1 VASGRKSPLG
11 LAVLTHRSWFV
22 LYGRMSVLLA
32 INRDFP
38 FQVPLS
44 FDEAAMEVLSWLED
58 SAFEWDMFVDLP
70 ENTIRYCFRT
80 LDDAT
85 AFKRRFGEEKRAM
98 LA

>member
-1 VASGRKSPLG
+1 MAAEAFDANFAIPPRLHNLRQAVGVILVALVYLS
-11 LAVLTHRSWFV
+11 AHRRFRVTS
-22 LYGRMSVLLA
+22 
-32 INRDFP
+32 
-38 FQVPLS
+38 
-44 FDEAAMEVLSWLED
+44 MEVLSWLED

>member
-1 VASGRKSPLG
+1 
-11 LAVLTHRSWFV
+11 
-22 LYGRMSVLLA
+22 
-32 INRDFP
+32 
-38 FQVPLS
+38 
-44 FDEAAMEVLSWLED
+44 MEVLSWLED

-85 AFKRRFGEEKRAM
+85 AFKRRFGEAKRAM